1 MRFAVNLGDLIDGK
15 NVALGQTDVALERVL
30 APIEAFQDAIGPVHH
45 CVGNHEMYNFT
56 REQYIHKLLYHT
68 TSPHTQSPHSLPP
81 PTTDVAYYSFIDP
94 AAPSIEFIVLDSY
107 GRSVLGSPAGSSDH
121 ISSIQ
126 LEGADQR
133 FVQYNGAI
141 DDVQMTWLKGIL
153 DAASAERRQVV
164 VFAHVPVHE
173 AASGNHPAAVL
184 QNKWIMHV
192 LIADVQYA
200 DDDDGWNY
208 RKTSRRYYRH
218 GLQVLRWATADWI
231 DEAAITPRCMRFAV
245 DLGDVID
252 GKNEPVGASYSA
264 LRAATAIFDE
274 FQHAVGPVHHCVG
287 NHELYNFSKATYVKE
302 VTLHTQSRH
311 ADDASIPPRATAV
324 AYYTFTEP
332 SLPSYLFVVL
342 DPYGQSTIG
351 SPVDSPEY
359 ANAVEVGGSFP
370 VVYVAGM
377 HRLNENCVVGAR
389 PRLHQLYPFD
399 CFTWGM
405 AVRNVRNN
413 PNENKN
419 SSLGMPRDESLRCT
433 EFNGAVDDT
442 QLAWLAN
449 VLATAVANKQNV
461 VLFTHVPIHPDT
473 CRPGGVL
480 LWNYAK
486 VTALLDGH
494 ASSVRAVFSGHSHR
508 NGYAEDHGIHY
519 MVFHAALECPPTDND
534 AENRAYATV
543 DVYENGL
550 HVRGAGVIPSKTISW

>member
-1 MRFAVNLGDLIDGK
+1 
-15 NVALGQTDVALERVL
+15 
-30 APIEAFQDAIGPVHH
+30 
-45 CVGNHEMYNFT
+45 
-56 REQYIHKLLYHT
+56 
-68 TSPHTQSPHSLPP
+68 
-81 PTTDVAYYSFIDP
+81 
-94 AAPSIEFIVLDSY
+94 
-107 GRSVLGSPAGSSDH
+107 
-121 ISSIQ
+121 
-126 LEGADQR
+126 
-133 FVQYNGAI
+133 
-141 DDVQMTWLKGIL
+141 
-153 DAASAERRQVV
+153 
-164 VFAHVPVHE
+164 
-173 AASGNHPAAVL
+173 
-184 QNKWIMHV
+184 
-192 LIADVQYA
+192 
-200 DDDDGWNY
+200 
-208 RKTSRRYYRH
+208 
-218 GLQVLRWATADWI
+218 
-231 DEAAITPRCMRFAV
+231 MRFAV

-359 ANAVEVGGSFP
+359 ANAVEFLS
-370 VVYVAGM
+370 
-377 HRLNENCVVGAR
+377 
-389 PRLHQLYPFD
+389 
-399 CFTWGM
+399 
-405 AVRNVRNN
+405 RNN